1 MVWRRTGTIRWA
13 LFAAL
18 GFLAL
23 PVLASPYRGERFAY
37 RQPDGEAITVRLWG
51 DEFYAVEETEDGFVV
66 TRDSDTG
73 EFCYARLAPNRKS
86 FVSSGIRVGRG
97 NPEKNGI
104 KPKERLDPGEVDR
117 IQGQRRGER
126 GLDNKGRFLNWGHG
140 KKTANSEGAV
150 MAVPGDGEGAGGSGI
165 ILGSPPAN
173 PTTNNRMG
181 LTIMVKF
188 PDHLGDAVMTSNQI
202 NNYVNQPGYSEFGNR
217 GSIFDYFW
225 SNSNGRLSYSNVV
238 VDYISDSNNRT
249 YYDEPTRR
257 IPGRCPTLVS
267 NLLNTLD
274 TQGFNFRQCD
284 ADSNGVIDAVNV
296 FYAGTATNEWSY
308 GLWPHMST
316 INWTSTGGVKVTG
329 YQLSDIGSQL
339 AIGTFCHENGHLLC
353 NFPDLYDYNDNLS
366 EGLGNYCL
374 MSTSTGWKQPPKPC
388 VYLAYKA
395 GWVDAVNLNSNS
407 AVTVT
412 ARVDNATAWRYAN
425 PTNSKEYFM
434 FEYRSSDQP
443 GWEAGGRLPDCG
455 LAVYHVDENGDN
467 RNETN
472 TPASHYECALI
483 QADGLGSLEKN
494 RNPGSPND
502 LYAWPDNRRL
512 TDTTTPSA
520 KWWDGAISRLDV
532 NNVGPLGSSI
542 VFNVG
547 KAPSVQVASPVS
559 PRTGGTTTTCRVVLE
574 AITNAATSVRWQ
586 AVEMPAGGSVSFGS
600 SSVTSTTAT
609 ATGAGR
615 YTIRC
620 FAGNGSLEGFD
631 DVVFYVGN
639 NPSPVGHWRMDE
651 LSGNSVYDSSGNA
664 NTATSAVALAFL
676 PSGGQL
682 RGAVTN
688 DGVTQRV
695 SAKNS
700 PSTANVFAEG
710 GVFAIWIRPAV
721 IQGTTQRY
729 VVDKGNWF
737 MALDHQSTWIGTLW
751 FGQYFTNGT
760 STTTNMCYT
769 ERIIES
775 NAWTHLA
782 LFYNSS
788 NISNLPSLYANGRR
802 VAVNVSRSP
811 AGVAKDDSLYWTD
824 MFGRWND
831 TGWFQ
836 GLADEVQMFASNLT
850 ARETADLALPLD
862 FAPIVNAG
870 TNAGIALRGGTN
882 VYTMRGSA
890 YDPEGDS
897 MTYRWKQASGPGA
910 AAFTNATLT
919 NTMVSFSAVGT
930 YVLRLEANDGDAVG
944 FNEMTMVVT
953 NALPTCSIAAP
964 TNFHIAAEGMA
975 VTVTVTCADADGI
988 VTQVVYFA
996 DSIVLGRTTSAPHEF
1011 AWVNAAI
1018 GGHALQAAAYDDSG
1032 GVTTSATVSITV
1044 EVDTDHDGIPNSQDP
1059 DDDNDGMPDDWEI
1072 AYGLNPTNASATAD
1086 SDSDGAPDYWEY
1098 IAGTVPTNP
1107 VSVLN
1112 ILDLVLTNAPELKMR
1127 IQSVTARW
1135 YRLEFSTN
1143 LAIPDSWQHRTNQT
1157 LGTGNQITLTDTNTA
1172 SNAVYRVRVWK

>member
-51 DEFYAVEETEDGFVV
+51 DEFYAVEETEDGYVV
-66 TRDSDTG
+66 TRDSATG
-73 EFCYARLAPNRKS
+73 EFCYARLAPNRKF

-117 IQGQRRGER
+117 IQGQRRAER
-126 GLDNKGRFLNWGHG
+126 GFDGKGRFLNWGHE
-140 KKTANSEGAV
+140 KKTADSGDTVLGAPARSEIS
-150 MAVPGDGEGAGGSGI
+150 GGSGI
-165 ILGSPPAN
+165 IIMAPPAN
-173 PTTNNRMG
+173 PTLNLRTG
-181 LTIMVKF
+181 LTIMVVF
-188 PDHLGDAVMTSNQI
+188 HDRLGDAVMTSTQISNFLNQS
-202 NNYVNQPGYSEFGNR
+202 GYSGFGNR
-217 GSIFDYFW
+217 GSVFDYFW
-225 SNSNGRLSYSNVV
+225 TNSNGRLCYSNIV
-238 VDYISDSNNRT
+238 VDYWTTAQDRV
-249 YYDEPTRR
+249 YYDDATLD
-257 IPGRCPTLVS
+257 IPGKCPLLVS
-267 NLLNTLD
+267 NALEALRVK
-274 TQGFNFRQCD
+274 GFDFSRCD
-284 ADSNGVIDAVNV
+284 ADHDGYVDAVNIL
-296 FYAGTATNEWSY
+296 YAGSTMNPRPK
-308 GLWPHMST
+308 GLWPHMGT
-316 INWTSTGGVKVTG
+316 LNPVWTSPDGTKVSR
-329 YQLSDIGSQL
+329 YQISDMGNEL
-339 AIGTFCHENGHLLC
+339 TIGTFCHESGHLLC

-395 GWVDAVNLNSNS
+395 GWVDVVNLNSNS

-467 RNETN
+467 RNEAN

-559 PRTGGTTTTCRVVLE
+559 PRTGSTTTTCRVVLE

-586 AVEMPAGGSVSFGS
+586 AVEMPTGGSVSFGS
-600 SSVTSTTAT
+600 STTT
-609 ATGAGR
+609 NTTVIATGAGR
-615 YTIRC
+615 YAIRC

-631 DVVFYVGN
+631 DVVLYVGN
-639 NPSPVGHWRMDE
+639 NPSPVGHWRMDDANE
-651 LSGNSVYDSSGNA
+651 HLALDSSGYTND
-664 NTATSAVALAFL
+664 AFCL
-676 PSGGQL
+676 DSLTYSNGAGQL
-682 RGAVTN
+682 RAALAVNGTN
-688 DGVTQRV
+688 RPLTVL
-695 SAKNS
+695 AH
-700 PSTANVFAEG
+700 STIANIFEG
-710 GVFAIWIRPAV
+710 GGAFGLWIKPSVIYPTNRILVYKGTVQCYLDGTIPDMNQIGILWFQKSFSGNLGVWNSERIVESNVWTHVAICYDSDSAV
-721 IQGTTQRY
+721 NNPSLYVNGRRAGMATAQSPTGTTNS
-729 VVDKGNWF
+729 DKLSNLQMLG
-737 MALDHQSTWIGTLW
+737 I
-751 FGQYFTNGT
+751 
-760 STTTNMCYT
+760 TTTN
-769 ERIIES
+769 S
-775 NAWTHLA
+775 
-782 LFYNSS
+782 LF
-788 NISNLPSLYANGRR
+788 
-802 VAVNVSRSP
+802 
-811 AGVAKDDSLYWTD
+811 K
-824 MFGRWND
+824 
-831 TGWFQ
+831 
-836 GLADEVQMFASNLT
+836 GLVDEVQMFASNLT

-996 DSIVLGRTTSAPHEF
+996 DSIVLGRTTSAPREL

-1112 ILDLVLTNAPELKMR
+1112 ILDLVLTDAPELKMR